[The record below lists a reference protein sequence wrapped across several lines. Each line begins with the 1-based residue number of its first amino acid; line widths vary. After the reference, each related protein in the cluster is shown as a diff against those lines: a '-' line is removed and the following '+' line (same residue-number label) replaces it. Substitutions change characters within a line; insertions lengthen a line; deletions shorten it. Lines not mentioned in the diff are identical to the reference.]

1 MLTNTALL
9 ESVTSTSQSN
19 SNSSLSQLGDDYNK
33 FLTLLTAQ
41 ISNQDPL
48 APVDSTQFVQQL
60 AQLSQVEQ
68 AVQTNSQLET
78 LSNQVAGLMNLGG
91 TDLLGREV
99 AVSSNVLELENGAV
113 NSTYTL
119 AAQATEVSAVISDPL
134 GRVVRTLTGLSGTP
148 GQETALNWDGKDD
161 FGNAQLAGKYT
172 VEMRA
177 TDATG
182 AAVAADVS
190 RSAVVKEVLF
200 QEGEILFGLGTGEV
214 VSSVTVRSASA
225 GS

>member
-9 ESVTSTSQSN
+9 ESVTSTSQTDS
-19 SNSSLSQLGDDYNK
+19 SSSLSQLGDDYNK

-48 APVDSTQFVQQL
+48 APVDSTEFVAQL

-68 AVQTNSQLET
+68 AVQTNTQLET
-78 LSNQVAGLMNLGG
+78 LTNQVAGLMNLGG

-99 AVSSNVLELENGAV
+99 AVSSNVLQLENGAV

-119 AAQATEVSAVISDPL
+119 ADAATSVSAVISDPL
-134 GRVVRTLTGLSGTP
+134 GRVVRTLNGLSGTP
-148 GQETALNWDGKDD
+148 GQEIALDWDGKDD
-161 FGNAQLAGKYT
+161 FGNAQLAGNYT
-172 VEMRA
+172 VEIVA
-177 TDATG
+177 KDATG
-182 AAVAADVS
+182 GDIESDVS
-190 RSAVVKEVLF
+190 RSAVVEEVLF
-200 QEGEILFGLGTGEV
+200 KEGEILFGLGTGEI
-214 VSSVTVRSASA
+214 VSSVTVRSASN